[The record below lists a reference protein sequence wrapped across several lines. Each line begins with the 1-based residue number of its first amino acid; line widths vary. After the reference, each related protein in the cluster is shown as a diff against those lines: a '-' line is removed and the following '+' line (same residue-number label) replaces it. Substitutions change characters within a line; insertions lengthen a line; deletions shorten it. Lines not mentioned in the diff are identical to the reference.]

1 MNASRILAIA
11 AFAAAASAG
20 AHAATAVGEL
30 GTEQEP
36 SYTMQVRSTA
46 DRASVEATAR
56 AGDQI
61 VGEGD
66 FGTAVSVQPADT
78 QSRAAVHAS
87 AVQAERL
94 GEVARGEG

>member
-11 AFAAAASAG
+11 AFAAVASAG

-30 GTEQEP
+30 GTAQRP
-36 SYTMQVRSTA
+36 AHTAQLRSTA

-56 AGDQI
+56 AGDLT

-66 FGTAVSVQPADT
+66 FGVAYVQPGDA
-78 QSRAAVHAS
+78 QSRAAVHAG

-94 GEVARGEG
+94 GAVARGEG